1 MKATLTSRETAQYLG
16 ISYWKLLELA
26 KAGAIPHIRVGNRVL
41 FRQPSIMAWLEAREQ
56 ASVAA
61 EPEPIQGK
69 IRRLRG

>member
-1 MKATLTSRETAQYLG
+1 M
-16 ISYWKLLELA
+16 ELA